1 MIIVCL
7 AVHLVAAND
16 SVARQAARAQPA
28 SLATIEAILSAPAAE
43 TDYARAKL
51 TFDQMVDPTINIDA
65 RLRQIDQ
72 MVAKVRALAGPNP
85 DDKVLLTT
93 LRRFIYDSGEW
104 NDNRPFAYDMTDPLG
119 QRMKNRLLSTYL
131 DTRRGNCVS
140 MPMLYLILA
149 DRLGFEMSL
158 STAPAH
164 VLLKY
169 RPKGLGMTLNLE
181 ATSGSYV
188 ARDAHYRANFPMTDK
203 AVANG
208 VYLGWL
214 TREENLAV
222 IATVVLEGARNEK
235 QFEKAIRV
243 ADVLLKHYPKYASAW
258 EAKAASYSDM
268 IDRDFRSK
276 YRLAADIPPARQ
288 PELIALGHA
297 QDRAASAARDLG
309 ATPIE
314 VPIQ

>member
-1 MIIVCL
+1 MAHI
-7 AVHLVAAND
+7 AVTGDTNAK
-16 SVARQAARAQPA
+16 QAAREQSA
-28 SLATIEAILSAPAAE
+28 SLATIDAILSAPAAK
-43 TDYARAKL
+43 TDYAKAKL
-51 TFDQMVDPTINIDA
+51 TFDKMVDPTINVAA
-65 RLRQIDQ
+65 RLRQIDE
-72 MVAKVRALAGPNP
+72 VVVKIKALAGPKP
-85 DDKVLLTT
+85 DDKVLLTAI
-93 LRRFIYDSGEW
+93 RRFIYESGEW
-104 NDNRPFAYDMTDPLG
+104 NDNRPFAYDLKDPLG
-119 QRMKNRLLSTYL
+119 TRMENRLLSKYL

-140 MPMLYLILA
+140 MPILYLILA

-181 ATSGSYV
+181 ATSGAYV
-188 ARDAHYRANFPMTDK
+188 ARDAHYRENFPMTDK
-203 AVANG
+203 AVTNG

-222 IATVVLEGARNEK
+222 MATVVLEGARREK

-243 ADVLLKHYPKYASAW
+243 ADLLLKHYPKYAAAW

-268 IDRDFRSK
+268 IDRDFRNR
-276 YRLAADIPPARQ
+276 YLLASDIPPARK
-288 PELIALGHA
+288 PELIALANA
-297 QDRAASAARDLG
+297 QDHATNAARDLG
-309 ATPIE
+309 ATPLE